1 MQFFTRFVAG
11 RRGNLAA
18 QAAFALGAALVLP
31 ELRDA
36 QAAGQ
41 AGGAAEVGIWIN
53 HEGKGA
59 VEIKPCGPGLCGNIV
74 WLKTPVNDQGQPLI
88 DRRNPDETKRT
99 RPICGLP
106 VIGNVKRT
114 PDGWDQ
120 GWIYNPEEGAQYDV
134 ALQAAGDKLVVTGYK
149 GIKLFSK
156 TFTWTRAP
164 VDLQRCDGAA
174 PQQTKAKPVVAPP
187 KLAAPKPPQ
196 DGTPAPAAKKPVTA
210 TTAPAGAKPA
220 AKPGTVTNEAK
231 KPVAKDAKATTAAK
245 QPAGAAA
252 PAKKAAAPTAGSSK
266 TATSKTAT
274 PKNATI
280 EKSAKPGGTPGA
292 KTAAPAVKAAAKP
305 AAGTAKAATAAPVP
319 PAPTAAKKPV
329 AKKPATATA
338 STAGDKKAA
347 APTDKGAAKPA
358 AKKKTADEDD
368 ASSTVE

>member
-41 AGGAAEVGIWIN
+41 AAGPAEVGVWIN

-59 VEIKPCGPGLCGNIV
+59 VEIKPCGAALCGNIV
-74 WLKTPVNDQGQPLI
+74 WLKNPVNDQGQPLF

-99 RPICGLP
+99 RPICGLA

-114 PDGWDQ
+114 SGGWDE
-120 GWIYNPEEGAQYDV
+120 GWIYNPEEGAQFDV
-134 ALQAAGDKLVVTGYK
+134 ALQASGDRLTVTGYK

-156 TFTWTRAP
+156 TLIWTRAP
-164 VDLQRCDGAA
+164 ADLQRCDGAA
-174 PQQTKAKPVVAPP
+174 PQQTKAKPIVAPP
-187 KLAAPKPPQ
+187 KLAAPKPQ
-196 DGTPAPAAKKPVTA
+196 DGTSAPAAKKPVTA

-220 AKPGTVTNEAK
+220 AKSGTVTNDTK
-231 KPVAKDAKATTAAK
+231 KLPVAKDAKATTAAK
-245 QPAGAAA
+245 QPASTAA
-252 PAKKAAAPTAGSSK
+252 PAKKAAAPTAG
-266 TATSKTAT
+266 TSKKA
-274 PKNATI
+274 AI
-280 EKSAKPGGTPGA
+280 ENPAKPSGTPST

-305 AAGTAKAATAAPVP
+305 AAGTAKAAAGAPVP

-338 STAGDKKAA
+338 STAGDKKATV
-347 APTDKGAAKPA
+347 PTDKGAAKPA

>member
-41 AGGAAEVGIWIN
+41 AAGPAEVGVWIN

-59 VEIKPCGPGLCGNIV
+59 VEIKPCGAALCGNIV
-74 WLKTPVNDQGQPLI
+74 WLKNPVNDQGQPLF

-99 RPICGLP
+99 RPICGLA

-114 PDGWDQ
+114 SEGWDE
-120 GWIYNPEEGAQYDV
+120 GWIYNPEEGAQFDV
-134 ALQAAGDKLVVTGYK
+134 ALQASGDRLTVTGYK

-156 TFTWTRAP
+156 TLIWTRAP
-164 VDLQRCDGAA
+164 ADLQRCDGAA

-187 KLAAPKPPQ
+187 KLAAPKPQ
-196 DGTPAPAAKKPVTA
+196 DGTSAPAAKKPVTA
-210 TTAPAGAKPA
+210 TTAPAGGKPA
-220 AKPGTVTNEAK
+220 QPGVATEAK

-245 QPAGAAA
+245 QPAAAAA
-252 PAKKAAAPTAGSSK
+252 PAKKAAAPTAGTSKK
-266 TATSKTAT
+266 TA
-274 PKNATI
+274 I
-280 EKSAKPGGTPGA
+280 ENPAKPGGTPSA
-292 KTAAPAVKAAAKP
+292 KTATPAVKAAAKP
-305 AAGTAKAATAAPVP
+305 APGTAKAAAASPVP

-338 STAGDKKAA
+338 STAGDKKATV
-347 APTDKGAAKPA
+347 PSDKGAAKPA